1 MWVGTRLV
9 RENLWGDQIGWQTR
23 TQASE
28 AVTRSVSHQA
38 ARQSLVWGC
47 LMIAQTGMQ
56 RLAGGCSLSPL
67 ALLVLTILSTD
78 LCLCQPKSVGAFH
91 FFFIALCPQPESPKE
106 NSLWCTTVELTLF
119 FHCILDSNAP
129 PFPSCLPCM
138 HLLFHIWPT
147 DPAGW
152 HAFTWRR
159 WGLQA
164 KSPRKPGLPLGYP
177 DRMRIALL
185 HHFWAMSLH
194 CAAPPRH
201 VISLCFVLII
211 NRWLCTVQSK
221 DSFCTWNGSCSIYI
235 KHIH

>member
-1 MWVGTRLV
+1 MADSDTGKWSSDQVCVPPGSQTTLRMGLFDGCTDG
-9 RENLWGDQIGWQTR
+9 NAAPCWGLLTEPSGP
-23 TQASE
+23 AG
-28 AVTRSVSHQA
+28 SHHPEHWF
-38 ARQSLVWGC
+38 V
-47 LMIAQTGMQ
+47 
-56 RLAGGCSLSPL
+56 SLSAKISWCFSL
-67 ALLVLTILSTD
+67 FFYCTV
-78 LCLCQPKSVGAFH
+78 PK
-91 FFFIALCPQPESPKE
+91 PESPKE
-106 NSLWCTTVELTLF
+106 NSLWCTTLELTLF

-164 KSPRKPGLPLGYP
+164 KSPRKPGLPVGYP

-194 CAAPPRH
+194 CAVPPRH
-201 VISLCFVLII
+201 VISLCLVLII

-221 DSFCTWNGSCSIYI
+221 DSFCTWNGRCSIYI